1 MRFFI
6 NEEKTLLGFVSL
18 DAPLISNLNVINN
31 ITLIPQYHRNMPLKQ
46 AETIADELLER
57 FGMGSIAN
65 KKIINLSPEE
75 LFCVMLLRA
84 AMIEDA
90 VLVLDRP
97 FSILTNI
104 MEDQFI
110 MDSLQ
115 SIDDLFTETYI
126 YDCIWRR
133 SRYRRLDGS

>member
-1 MRFFI
+1 M
-6 NEEKTLLGFVSL
+6 SL
-18 DAPLISNLNVINN
+18 DAPLISNLNVRNN

-46 AETIADELLER
+46 AETIVDDLLSR
-57 FGMGSIAN
+57 FGMVSIADRR
-65 KKIINLSPEE
+65 IIKLSPEE

-84 AMIEDA
+84 AMVEDA

-104 MEDQFI
+104 MEDHFI

-115 SIDDLFTETYI
+115 SVDDLFTEAYI

-133 SRYRRLDGS
+133 LRYRRLDGSEN

>member
-1 MRFFI
+1 M
-6 NEEKTLLGFVSL
+6 SL
-18 DAPLISNLNVINN
+18 DAPLISNLNVRNN

-46 AETIADELLER
+46 AEALTDDLLR
-57 FGMGSIAN
+57 RLGMASIAGN
-65 KKIINLSPEE
+65 KTTNLSPEE

-84 AMIEDA
+84 VMVEDA

-104 MEDQFI
+104 MEDHFI

-115 SIDDLFTETYI
+115 SVDDLFTEAHI
-126 YDCIWRR
+126 YDCIWRKL
-133 SRYRRLDGS
+133 RYRRLDGSEN

>member
-1 MRFFI
+1 M
-6 NEEKTLLGFVSL
+6 GFVSL
-18 DAPLISNLNVINN
+18 EAPLISNLNVRNN

-46 AETIADELLER
+46 AEALTDDLLQR
-57 FGMGSIAN
+57 FGMASIAGR
-65 KKIINLSPEE
+65 KITTLSPEE
-75 LFCVMLLRA
+75 LFYVMLLRA

-115 SIDDLFTETYI
+115 SVDDLFTEAYI

-133 SRYRRLDGS
+133 LRYRRLNGS